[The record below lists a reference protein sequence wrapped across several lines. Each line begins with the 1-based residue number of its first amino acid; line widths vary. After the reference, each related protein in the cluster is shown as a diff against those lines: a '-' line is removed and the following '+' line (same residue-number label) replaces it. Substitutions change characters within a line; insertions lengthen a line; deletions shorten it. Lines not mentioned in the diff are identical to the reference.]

1 MLLTE
6 LLSKS
11 LNPQCCACG
20 EAVLLIFSLQR
31 GGGAFSLHRNV
42 YTGTSPV
49 KRSHRLT
56 FLRNLEKKVFI
67 KKKVIWGCQIL
78 LSSAIA
84 CTSWLRETPRF
95 CGNRNIYY
103 FRKKKKTSMAFKLSL
118 AMYDKL
124 KL

>member
-1 MLLTE
+1 MDIFLLLTE

-56 FLRNLEKKVFI
+56 FLRNLEKKSVYQKESNLGMPDTPFF
-67 KKKVIWGCQIL
+67 CHSLYIL
-78 LSSAIA
+78 AS
-84 CTSWLRETPRF
+84 
-95 CGNRNIYY
+95 GNTTFLWEQEHLLFQKEEKDQHGI
-103 FRKKKKTSMAFKLSL
+103 
-118 AMYDKL
+118 
-124 KL
+124 